1 MFYLKEIFNQ
11 IRKKSYPLKSASNQ
25 FKNVVNELI
34 KKYDP
39 EQIIETGSY
48 KGLGST
54 LIFAK
59 TKKPII
65 SIECN
70 RDYVLKARK
79 NLRRYKN
86 VTILNAHSLKKK
98 TLIEF
103 INTYK
108 FKYPKTVAREVDDKF
123 FYKYKNEVDVDS
135 DFENALPFLINNDKR
150 QIVFLD
156 SAGGVGYLEFTTF
169 MKLPKKFLNNKI
181 LMLDDVMHIKHY
193 RSIKNLQK
201 MGYRPIIINNRFAYL
216 SFIK

>member
-11 IRKKSYPLKSASNQ
+11 IRKKSYPLKSTSNQ

-59 TKKPII
+59 TKKPVI

-98 TLIEF
+98 I
-103 INTYK
+103 
-108 FKYPKTVAREVDDKF
+108 
-123 FYKYKNEVDVDS
+123 S
-135 DFENALPFLINNDKR
+135 
-150 QIVFLD
+150 
-156 SAGGVGYLEFTTF
+156 
-169 MKLPKKFLNNKI
+169 LN
-181 LMLDDVMHIKHY
+181 L
-193 RSIKNLQK
+193 
-201 MGYRPIIINNRFAYL
+201 
-216 SFIK
+216 